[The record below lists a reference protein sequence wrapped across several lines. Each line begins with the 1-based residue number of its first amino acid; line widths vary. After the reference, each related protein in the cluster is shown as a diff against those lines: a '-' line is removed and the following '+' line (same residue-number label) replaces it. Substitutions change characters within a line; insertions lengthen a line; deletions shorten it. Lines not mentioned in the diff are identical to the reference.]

1 MAILVTGGAGYIGS
15 HTCVELQNA
24 GYEVVVLDNLS
35 NSSEKSLERVEALTG
50 KKAKF
55 YKGDILDRDIL
66 NKIFAENKIESCIH
80 FAGLKAVGESVVA
93 GAWGRGTRRVVVHQ
107 YYCRR
112 LCEQGGAQNKAHVYR
127 GFGYPAFAY
136 LFGADEAQLLVKKHY
151 PAFLAC
157 LAFEPGCEIVAYKAG
172 TVERLLFGHGFGLHS
187 FSQFAG
193 SLYGN
198 GLCQA
203 YAFVTAQCVEALA
216 AQRRD
221 TVAAVG
227 QNAAHEGYGRLVG
240 ASRADEYGHEFGL

>member
-1 MAILVTGGAGYIGS
+1 MTWSARRMFISAAAFARLSVSRLSQALGAGEPDGWLCTSII
-15 HTCVELQNA
+15 A
-24 GYEVVVLDNLS
+24 GDCAS
-35 NSSEKSLERVEALTG
+35 RA
-50 KKAKF
+50 
-55 YKGDILDRDIL
+55 
-66 NKIFAENKIESCIH
+66 
-80 FAGLKAVGESVVA
+80 
-93 GAWGRGTRRVVVHQ
+93 
-107 YYCRR
+107 
-112 LCEQGGAQNKAHVYR
+112 AHVYR

-227 QNAAHEGYGRLVG
+227 QNAAHEL
-240 ASRADEYGHEFGL
+240 SLIHI